1 MVTKPLLFG
10 KNAKG
15 GGEQQE
21 DLEIY
26 AKGYAKW
33 KRKKPGAEHKTA
45 KRGEREGAQRR
56 GAQERGARMAAPC
69 ARNTPP
75 QAKQRLLVATR
86 PSTLNTRTGA
96 NKAMYV
102 SRIAPRIWTGAHYM

>member
-1 MVTKPLLFG
+1 MVARALLFWR
-10 KNAKG
+10 KAKG
-15 GGEQQE
+15 GREQQE

-26 AKGYAKW
+26 AKGYAKR
-33 KRKKPGAEHKTA
+33 KRNYPGAEHKTA

-96 NKAMYV
+96 NKAM
-102 SRIAPRIWTGAHYM
+102 